1 MTTTSEMEDQFF
13 FYFLKKKFS
22 AITLQES
29 YIESRIANG
38 FKNLIRSLQ
47 FVSPHLIYLPIPIQS
62 IYTLTNS
69 MHR

>member
-1 MTTTSEMEDQFF
+1 MTTTSEIEDQLF

-29 YIESRIANG
+29 YIRIANG
-38 FKNLIRSLQ
+38 FKILIRSLQ
-47 FVSPHLIYLPIPIQS
+47 FVSLHLIYLPIPIQS